1 MTPPIPNTYAERK
14 YFGEI
19 ECEFDRHA
27 HLFPCELEREEAI
40 DLILFYAGQGRVKA
54 AWSDV
59 RREIQKHFE
68 NRPDD
73 GSWMDRTTP
82 ESWTDKQLELRR
94 AAHAEWLKGLQ
105 ALLALRRNIPKIAAA
120 SVRRLPSYEREAG
133 AVFNRFIGE
142 AA

>member
-1 MTPPIPNTYAERK
+1 MTLPIQNTYAERK

-27 HLFPCELEREEAI
+27 ALFPCEIEREEAI
-40 DLILFYAGQGRVKA
+40 DLILFYAGHDRVKA

-68 NRPDD
+68 SRPDD
-73 GSWMDRTTP
+73 GSWMERTTP
-82 ESWTDKQLELRR
+82 GDWTERQLELRR
-94 AAHAEWLKGLQ
+94 AAHAEWLKELQ
-105 ALLALRRNIPKIAAA
+105 QLLELRRNIPKIAAA
-120 SVRRLPSYEREAG
+120 SVRRLPSYERESR